1 MKLLKLALET
11 QNYDLAARVLVYG
24 LLKAT
29 VNEIEKEKKR
39 RPKRQPER
47 PEARILQP
55 GT

>member
-24 LLKAT
+24 ILKT
-29 VNEIEKEKKR
+29 MVKRIEEEKR
-39 RPKRQPER
+39 RTERQPER

>member
-1 MKLLKLALET
+1 MKLLKFALEQ

-24 LLKAT
+24 LLKAM
-29 VNEIEKEKKR
+29 VKQIEEEKNR

-47 PEARILQP
+47 TEARILQP